1 MKTLTILGLVQT
13 AILLFLL
20 GKIVLFEEETTVAGP
35 AEQNTLVS
43 EDLTKTQSQ
52 SSSSD
57 INIYPDEDRLR
68 QIIREELA
76 AQLAAL
82 PGTDSRNL
90 ATVAAGQID
99 EAEYQYR
106 FESVT
111 QKLDLYESVGS
122 ISDID
127 MQNLLSEIMTLNEAH
142 RKQALSRLMRAL
154 NSGALKGRL

>member
-20 GKIVLFEEETTVAGP
+20 GKIGLFEEESTVAWP

-43 EDLTKTQSQ
+43 EDPTNTQSQ
-52 SSSSD
+52 SNSSD
-57 INIYPDEDRLR
+57 TYTYPDEERLR
-68 QIIREELA
+68 QIIREELV

-82 PGTDSRNL
+82 PGADSQKP
-90 ATVAAGQID
+90 ATVAAGPID
-99 EAEYQYR
+99 EAEYQYQ

-111 QKLDLYESVGS
+111 QKLDLYVSVGS
-122 ISDID
+122 VSDID
-127 MQNLLSEIMTLNEAH
+127 MQNLLSEIMTLNEAD
-142 RKQALSRLMRAL
+142 RKQALSRLMRAM